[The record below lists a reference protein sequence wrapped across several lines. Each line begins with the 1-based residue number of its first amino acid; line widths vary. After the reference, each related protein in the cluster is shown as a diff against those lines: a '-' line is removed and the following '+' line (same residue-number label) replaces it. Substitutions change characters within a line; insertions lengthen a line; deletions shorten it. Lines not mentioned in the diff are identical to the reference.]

1 MRYLTIF
8 IVVVGLTWGTTQA
21 QAPRFKLR
29 PNKKKATTTRTLK
42 KKNKLPKKISQK
54 KSITDRYR
62 QKKRRRKKGRLHP
75 KQKARIRR

>member
-1 MRYLTIF
+1 MRYLAIF
-8 IVVVGLTWGTTQA
+8 VVIIGLTWNTTQA

-29 PNKKKATTTRTLK
+29 PTKKKTTTTRTLK
-42 KKNKLPKKISQK
+42 KKNKLPKKISRK